1 MMTMGLVGRKA
12 GGRMRIESLRYFL
25 EIAQFGS
32 FSLAARKLY
41 ISQQGLS
48 KAAQALEKE
57 LGVDLFERSGKNVH
71 LTEAGRAFAPL
82 ARRCVDAHDAA
93 KEAMLRFARTA
104 EDAEK
109 IEVMVMPF
117 VSGGLFSLMK
127 DELYAY
133 GLRDAVLVEKSLPD
147 IVGDLVSGG
156 GEPKPPAI
164 VCLPDR
170 MLACLLHNPDVEYVP
185 LFRSCMGV
193 VGTKDLLS
201 PRKRSMTVAEVARLP
216 IACYNEPILDA
227 ILAEMFAAHP
237 FQNVIMHASNIP
249 LIDEY
254 VQGGRA
260 VTFSDSFSDFLNPN
274 PSGLLFIPIERSV
287 TFSVGFVHS
296 RRAGLEDGAARYVE
310 RFRRCIEETCEAYFA
325 KHPLDGMAWG

>member
-1 MMTMGLVGRKA
+1 
-12 GGRMRIESLRYFL
+12 
-25 EIAQFGS
+25 
-32 FSLAARKLY
+32 
-41 ISQQGLS
+41 
-48 KAAQALEKE
+48 
-57 LGVDLFERSGKNVH
+57 
-71 LTEAGRAFAPL
+71 
-82 ARRCVDAHDAA
+82 
-93 KEAMLRFARTA
+93 
-104 EDAEK
+104 
-109 IEVMVMPF
+109 
-117 VSGGLFSLMK
+117 
-127 DELYAY
+127 
-133 GLRDAVLVEKSLPD
+133 
-147 IVGDLVSGG
+147 
-156 GEPKPPAI
+156 
-164 VCLPDR
+164 
-170 MLACLLHNPDVEYVP
+170 
-185 LFRSCMGV
+185 MGV

-325 KHPLDGMAWG
+325 KHPLDGTPQGEGDADR

>member
-1 MMTMGLVGRKA
+1 M
-12 GGRMRIESLRYFL
+12 
-25 EIAQFGS
+25 
-32 FSLAARKLY
+32 
-41 ISQQGLS
+41 
-48 KAAQALEKE
+48 
-57 LGVDLFERSGKNVH
+57 
-71 LTEAGRAFAPL
+71 
-82 ARRCVDAHDAA
+82 
-93 KEAMLRFARTA
+93 
-104 EDAEK
+104 
-109 IEVMVMPF
+109 
-117 VSGGLFSLMK
+117 
-127 DELYAY
+127 
-133 GLRDAVLVEKSLPD
+133 LVEKSLPD

-237 FQNVIMHASNIP
+237 FQNVIMHVSNIP

-274 PSGLLFIPIERSV
+274 PSGLLFLSLIHICCVPGFPWTCGRLQYRRKGGARSAQHWAHTDATIACGKRPTSPCRKV
-287 TFSVGFVHS
+287 KAASGDAALKMKKRKKKGGGRSACPQEAPSVQKEGCLR
-296 RRAGLEDGAARYVE
+296 RRARAGG
-310 RFRRCIEETCEAYFA
+310 
-325 KHPLDGMAWG
+325 

>member
-1 MMTMGLVGRKA
+1 
-12 GGRMRIESLRYFL
+12 
-25 EIAQFGS
+25 
-32 FSLAARKLY
+32 
-41 ISQQGLS
+41 
-48 KAAQALEKE
+48 
-57 LGVDLFERSGKNVH
+57 
-71 LTEAGRAFAPL
+71 
-82 ARRCVDAHDAA
+82 
-93 KEAMLRFARTA
+93 
-104 EDAEK
+104 
-109 IEVMVMPF
+109 
-117 VSGGLFSLMK
+117 
-127 DELYAY
+127 
-133 GLRDAVLVEKSLPD
+133 
-147 IVGDLVSGG
+147 
-156 GEPKPPAI
+156 
-164 VCLPDR
+164 

-201 PRKRSMTVAEVARLP
+201 PRKRSMTVARGGPAFPSRATTF
-216 IACYNEPILDA
+216 ACILDA

-325 KHPLDGMAWG
+325 KHPLDGTPQGEGDADR

>member
-1 MMTMGLVGRKA
+1 
-12 GGRMRIESLRYFL
+12 
-25 EIAQFGS
+25 
-32 FSLAARKLY
+32 
-41 ISQQGLS
+41 
-48 KAAQALEKE
+48 
-57 LGVDLFERSGKNVH
+57 
-71 LTEAGRAFAPL
+71 
-82 ARRCVDAHDAA
+82 
-93 KEAMLRFARTA
+93 
-104 EDAEK
+104 
-109 IEVMVMPF
+109 
-117 VSGGLFSLMK
+117 
-127 DELYAY
+127 
-133 GLRDAVLVEKSLPD
+133 
-147 IVGDLVSGG
+147 
-156 GEPKPPAI
+156 
-164 VCLPDR
+164 
-170 MLACLLHNPDVEYVP
+170 
-185 LFRSCMGV
+185 MGV

>member
-1 MMTMGLVGRKA
+1 
-12 GGRMRIESLRYFL
+12 
-25 EIAQFGS
+25 
-32 FSLAARKLY
+32 
-41 ISQQGLS
+41 
-48 KAAQALEKE
+48 
-57 LGVDLFERSGKNVH
+57 
-71 LTEAGRAFAPL
+71 
-82 ARRCVDAHDAA
+82 
-93 KEAMLRFARTA
+93 
-104 EDAEK
+104 
-109 IEVMVMPF
+109 
-117 VSGGLFSLMK
+117 
-127 DELYAY
+127 
-133 GLRDAVLVEKSLPD
+133 
-147 IVGDLVSGG
+147 
-156 GEPKPPAI
+156 
-164 VCLPDR
+164 
-170 MLACLLHNPDVEYVP
+170 
-185 LFRSCMGV
+185 MGV

-296 RRAGLEDGAARYVE
+296 RRAGWKTARPGTSSGSGAASK
-310 RFRRCIEETCEAYFA
+310 RRARRTSRSIRWTARRRA
-325 KHPLDGMAWG
+325 KAMPTGEGAGVRAGTARAGTWPHAGGKRCGQGARLPSVCQARSRTGRRGDYYSDVISMTAVSIA

>member
-1 MMTMGLVGRKA
+1 
-12 GGRMRIESLRYFL
+12 
-25 EIAQFGS
+25 
-32 FSLAARKLY
+32 
-41 ISQQGLS
+41 
-48 KAAQALEKE
+48 
-57 LGVDLFERSGKNVH
+57 
-71 LTEAGRAFAPL
+71 
-82 ARRCVDAHDAA
+82 
-93 KEAMLRFARTA
+93 
-104 EDAEK
+104 
-109 IEVMVMPF
+109 
-117 VSGGLFSLMK
+117 
-127 DELYAY
+127 
-133 GLRDAVLVEKSLPD
+133 
-147 IVGDLVSGG
+147 
-156 GEPKPPAI
+156 
-164 VCLPDR
+164 

>member
-1 MMTMGLVGRKA
+1 MMTMGLIGRKA

-25 EIAQFGS
+25 EIARFGS

-48 KAAQALEKE
+48 KAVQALEKE
-57 LGVDLFERSGKNVH
+57 LGVELFERSGKNVH
-71 LTEAGRAFAPL
+71 LAEAGRAFAPL

-93 KEAMLRFARTA
+93 KEAMVRFTRTA

-117 VSGGLFSLMK
+117 VSDGLFSLMK
-127 DELYAY
+127 DKLYAY

-147 IVGDLVSGG
+147 IVGGLVPGG
-156 GEPKPPAI
+156 GTPSPPAI

-227 ILAEMFAAHP
+227 ILEEMFAAHP

-325 KHPLDGMAWG
+325 KHPLDGMTWG